1 MDAASSRGAL
11 PGREEAVAR
20 LEAFQDEME
29 AARARGRTAYDE
41 AFERA
46 PAGLGLHEI
55 DLERKVTRV
64 SPSELQLL
72 GYAAAQVLGQPAWRF
87 VLLQETSQRA
97 VDKKL
102 AGGGLKPYVRSFL
115 RADGSPVTAA
125 VVERY
130 LRDASGAV
138 TGIRTAL
145 TPIRLE
151 EVPRRKP

>member
-1 MDAASSRGAL
+1 MHGANGRTAL
-11 PGREEAVAR
+11 PGREQALAR
-20 LEAFQDEME
+20 LEAFQDELE
-29 AARARGRTAYDE
+29 RALARGQAAYDE

-46 PAGLGLHEI
+46 PAALGLHEI

-72 GYAAAQVLGQPAWRF
+72 GYAAAQVLGQPAWKF

-102 AGGGLKPYVRSFL
+102 AGAGLKPYVRSFV
-115 RADGSPVTAA
+115 RADGSPVTAL

-130 LRDASGAV
+130 LRDAAGAV
-138 TGIRTAL
+138 RGIRTAL

-151 EVPRRKP
+151 EEPDREP